1 MQVPCVNQNTCITPP
16 IHALKDLKKALS
28 DSAVGYLDK
37 NNGLLFVACPVWY
50 WHRNKAMFLDDT
62 RHYHAIPEL
71 APTIMEG
78 FRAFHTKL
86 GLARF
91 HKFDNTKSVPYSYI
105 LVKAKDINRSRPIV
119 SYFNHPLKKTFN
131 YASRGLSFILK
142 NSNMRSFT
150 LWACKD
156 MTSTLKKYQRDMRT
170 LFGANTR
177 LMAYCS
183 DI

>member
-1 MQVPCVNQNTCITPP
+1 M
-16 IHALKDLKKALS
+16 
-28 DSAVGYLDK
+28 Y
-37 NNGLLFVACPVWY
+37 
-50 WHRNKAMFLDDT
+50 LDDT

-119 SYFNHPLKKTFN
+119 SYLLQPPTQENLQLRLPRPIFHPKTP
-131 YASRGLSFILK
+131 R
-142 NSNMRSFT
+142 
-150 LWACKD
+150 
-156 MTSTLKKYQRDMRT
+156 
-170 LFGANTR
+170 
-177 LMAYCS
+177 
-183 DI
+183 